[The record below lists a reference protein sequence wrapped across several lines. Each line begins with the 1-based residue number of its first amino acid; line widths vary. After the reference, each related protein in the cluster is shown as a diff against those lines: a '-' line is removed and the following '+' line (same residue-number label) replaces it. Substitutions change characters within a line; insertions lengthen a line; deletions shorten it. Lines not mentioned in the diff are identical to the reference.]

1 MISPPFSIN
10 NALWRSSRLTV
21 RADSRSVPAW
31 RDAVVF
37 ALSGAAAALA
47 VHLLDFNLRIPGHAI
62 LRSTLPVTLGMAL
75 APRRLSGTMIG
86 ASAWGTTALLRM
98 LGAEG
103 IGWGA
108 FTSMLL
114 IGPCLDVALWQT
126 RGGKWLMAR
135 CALAGI
141 CANLAAF
148 AVRGGGKLAGWD
160 AVSMRAFSDWL
171 SIAPVTYAASGL
183 LAGLTGAI
191 LWFRWSAGEDD
202 FDRGAAA

>member
-1 MISPPFSIN
+1 MISPPFSVN
-10 NALWRSSRLTV
+10 EALWRASRLSA
-21 RADSRSVPAW
+21 RADSRSVSVA
-31 RDAVVF
+31 RDAVVLV
-37 ALSGAAAALA
+37 LSGLAAAIA

-62 LRSTLPVTLGMAL
+62 LRSALPVTLGMAL
-75 APRRLSGTMIG
+75 APRRLSGTMIAG
-86 ASAWGTTALLRM
+86 SAWGATGLLRL

-141 CANLAAF
+141 VANLFAF

-160 AVSMRAFSDWL
+160 SLSMRAFSDWW

-183 LAGLTGAI
+183 VAGLAGAI
-191 LWFRWSAGEDD
+191 LCFRWSAEHRDSV
-202 FDRGAAA
+202 RSAA